1 VKPLLQE
8 KVNEANTLANEMTT
22 KSAKAAFTTALS
34 DATTA
39 LGGEDGK
46 AMFES
51 IAKIEKAMSDLKEG
65 RTLCQDFQA
74 TVQEFMA
81 YASEYGS
88 SLATEAL
95 QLGGTIQN
103 ALETCE
109 LDEADIEAYKL
120 QIREYKLKMQLPAD
134 YAQGSKDGVDVT
146 AFIQT
151 PDFQKYVDG
160 DSINA
165 IDGWIGTAGYNFGN
179 DATQKGAFALE
190 FYQMTFD
197 MYQDLAGVGTVTL
210 PKGNYRL
217 EVNAFERV
225 SESTP
230 AYLYALAD
238 NDTLKSVELKKH
250 ADGFNEREGEAGPG
264 DMVSAKNFFN
274 EGRYK
279 NSIAFRFEGDTL
291 RIGIKHEAQTTYDWI
306 IMDDFKLFFHGDD
319 YDGVETVI
327 NLGKPVQVQY
337 FTLDGRQVAAP
348 GKGIVIRKTI
358 MDNGAVI
365 VRKIQK

>member
-1 VKPLLQE
+1 
-8 KVNEANTLANEMTT
+8 
-22 KSAKAAFTTALS
+22 
-34 DATTA
+34 
-39 LGGEDGK
+39 
-46 AMFES
+46 
-51 IAKIEKAMSDLKEG
+51 
-65 RTLCQDFQA
+65 
-74 TVQEFMA
+74 
-81 YASEYGS
+81 
-88 SLATEAL
+88 
-95 QLGGTIQN
+95 
-103 ALETCE
+103 
-109 LDEADIEAYKL
+109 
-120 QIREYKLKMQLPAD
+120 
-134 YAQGSKDGVDVT
+134 
-146 AFIQT
+146 
-151 PDFQKYVDG
+151 
-160 DSINA
+160 
-165 IDGWIGTAGYNFGN
+165 
-179 DATQKGAFALE
+179 
-190 FYQMTFD
+190 
-197 MYQDLAGVGTVTL
+197 
-210 PKGNYRL
+210 
-217 EVNAFERV
+217 VNAFERV

-250 ADGFNEREGEAGPG
+250 ADGFNEREGETGPG

-274 EGRYK
+274 EGLYK